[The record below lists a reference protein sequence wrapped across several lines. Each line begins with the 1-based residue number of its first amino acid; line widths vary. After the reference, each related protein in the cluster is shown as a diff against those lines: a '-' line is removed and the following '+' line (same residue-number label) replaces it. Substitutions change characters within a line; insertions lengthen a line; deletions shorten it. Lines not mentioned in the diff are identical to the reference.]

1 MRNASVACDISY
13 YSRVILK
20 GKNEITREL
29 LSHYLDSSFF
39 SSIELN
45 TEYEVLLYSFDKFP
59 MNLLCNSLYY
69 EIENSI
75 LLYIHPFNLD
85 IFLTDLK
92 TRLESN
98 YKDII
103 FITIDNDLC
112 CYEFYSKSYYSV
124 LQSVVLRYFK
134 GFHIFELNDSNNSLY
149 CTNPEIKNE
158 FLFLPLNDMSKELLF
173 VNQSK
178 SNNYTF
184 GGRNKIHIFVS
195 KSFSIDLLISLSF
208 ECCSIIGLYELYS
221 IYSFRG
227 LALYIYNI
235 FIILFKI
242 VFHLILL
249 I

>member
-1 MRNASVACDISY
+1 MSLI
-13 YSRVILK
+13 
-20 GKNEITREL
+20 
-29 LSHYLDSSFF
+29 
-39 SSIELN
+39 
-45 TEYEVLLYSFDKFP
+45 
-59 MNLLCNSLYY
+59 CNSLYY

-75 LLYIHPFNLD
+75 LLYIHPFNLE

-92 TRLESN
+92 TRLENN

-103 FITIDNDLC
+103 SITIDNDLC

-134 GFHIFELNDSNNSLY
+134 GFHSFELNDSKNSMY
-149 CTNPEIKNE
+149 CTNPEIKND

-178 SNNYTF
+178 SNNYAF

-195 KSFSIDLLISLSF
+195 KSFSIDLLLSLSF
-208 ECCSIIGLYELYS
+208 ECCSIIGIYELYS

-227 LALYIYNI
+227 LALYNIY
-235 FIILFKI
+235 IILFAI
-242 VFHLILL
+242 VFLLILL